1 MTQFRWHNLYD
12 ILCKTILKL
21 EQDIIKNKIQY
32 VEKTF
37 DDMIKQN
44 RKEFKLLKS
53 GKNSIINDLQ
63 KNEKDLLAKL
73 SQNPSLWSNESLQIS
88 LKMTRSTPAVITS
101 DVTIRKKKNPQ
112 ILSNSQIGSNS
123 DILRNPSDSEAQ
135 KVEKP
140 NQDQGYKL
148 DRIIEFITCVKNII
162 KFLQ

>member
-1 MTQFRWHNLYD
+1 MLY
-12 ILCKTILKL
+12 KRILKL

-112 ILSNSQIGSNS
+112 S
-123 DILRNPSDSEAQ
+123 
-135 KVEKP
+135 
-140 NQDQGYKL
+140 
-148 DRIIEFITCVKNII
+148 
-162 KFLQ
+162 

>member
-112 ILSNSQIGSNS
+112 ILSNSHIGSNS

-148 DRIIEFITCVKNII
+148 YRIIELLALKN
-162 KFLQ
+162 